1 MAVLTDPISD
11 FLTRWKNAS
20 RARKEDFSAP
30 FSRVKA
36 EIARI
41 LQEEGYIWSYEV
53 DTTGK
58 HPVIKVKNKYTGAGP
73 TNRAVVT
80 DIKRVSKPGMR
91 QYVQVDDIPR
101 VLGGLGIAILS
112 TSRGVMSGAQAKKQ
126 RVGGEL
132 LALVW

>member
-1 MAVLTDPISD
+1 MAALSDPISD

-20 RARKEDFSAP
+20 SARKEDFTAP
-30 FSRVKA
+30 YSRIKA

-53 DTTGK
+53 DTAGK
-58 HPVIKVKNKYTGAGP
+58 FPVLRIKTKYNGT
-73 TNRAVVT
+73 RAVLNGIT
-80 DIKRVSKPGMR
+80 RVSSPGR
-91 QYVQVDDIPR
+91 RRYVQVDEIPR

-112 TSRGVMSGAQAKKQ
+112 TSRGLMSGGQARKQ

-132 LALVW
+132 LAFVW

>member
-1 MAVLTDPISD
+1 MAVMTDPISD

-20 RARKEDFSAP
+20 RAQKEDFSAP
-30 FSRVKA
+30 FSRIKA
-36 EIARI
+36 EVARI

-58 HPVIKVKNKYTGAGP
+58 HPVIKVKTKFTG
-73 TNRAVVT
+73 TRAVLT
-80 DIKRVSKPGMR
+80 DLKRVSSPGFR

-112 TSRGVMSGAQAKKQ
+112 TSKGIMSGAQAKKQ

-132 LALVW
+132 LAIVW

>member
-1 MAVLTDPISD
+1 MAVMTDPISD

-20 RARKEDFSAP
+20 RAQKEEFSAP
-30 FSRVKA
+30 FSRIKA
-36 EIARI
+36 EVARI

-58 HPVIKVKNKYTGAGP
+58 HPVIKVKNKYTG
-73 TNRAVVT
+73 TRAVVT

-91 QYVQVDDIPR
+91 QYVQVEDIPR

-112 TSRGVMSGAQAKKQ
+112 TSRGVMSGAQAKKK

-132 LALVW
+132 LAIVW